1 MQNAPLGH
9 NNFANNYQGQPQ
21 QQGAAY
27 GMPQQSSGFPGAASS
42 AVGVAARF
50 NSGQMPGLVAPRPGA
65 AGASM
70 STGQSSVGPQGR
82 VGLGGMPG
90 NAASRVPPGG
100 AVMNGPRGPIP
111 MATAPS
117 SMGLTVG
124 GAPVVG
130 SGTAGRPGSFP
141 MGGHANPSG
150 EILAMLMK
158 GGGGL
163 GAGGL
168 AANTALTNPSLAAAA
183 PQKLQATATTV
194 AGGASPPVG
203 AEEHDLPN
211 FGVEDFPALG
221 GGLGSSALQH
231 HSGSEGMGGMM
242 QGGMIGIAAAKLPQ
256 DFNMASEDFPA
267 LPGLGAPRGSDDDKM
282 HEAGGGGLAGHL
294 MGAQASQGASGVQMG
309 LGGAVRRPGGFEMTT
324 QNKGGVPPD
333 RFGLLGLLSV
343 IQMTNPDL
351 NTLALG
357 TDLTTLG
364 LNLNSTESLY
374 STFASPWADGPS
386 RREPEFS
393 LPMCYYMQPPTLK
406 SGHIQ
411 KFQLETLFY
420 IFYMLPKDTL
430 QAVAASELYSR
441 DWKFHRDLK
450 MWFHKQPNLGS
461 MGADGKSG
469 YSRPNTYIYFD
480 VNVWERRTY
489 FDANKNL
496 EQGFLSEEEVR
507 LK

>member
-1 MQNAPLGH
+1 VG
-9 NNFANNYQGQPQ
+9 
-21 QQGAAY
+21 
-27 GMPQQSSGFPGAASS
+27 SSG
-42 AVGVAARF
+42 
-50 NSGQMPGLVAPRPGA
+50 MAP
-65 AGASM
+65 
-70 STGQSSVGPQGR
+70 
-82 VGLGGMPG
+82 
-90 NAASRVPPGG
+90 
-100 AVMNGPRGPIP
+100 
-111 MATAPS
+111 
-117 SMGLTVG
+117 
-124 GAPVVG
+124 
-130 SGTAGRPGSFP
+130 GRPSVPQATPGY
-141 MGGHANPSG
+141 NPSG
-150 EILAMLMK
+150 EILAMLGK
-158 GGGGL
+158 GPPGTIS
-163 GAGGL
+163 AG
-168 AANTALTNPSLAAAA
+168 TTP
-183 PQKLQATATTV
+183 KLQGAV
-194 AGGASPPVG
+194 APGGSD
-203 AEEHDLPN
+203 EHELPH

-221 GGLGSSALQH
+221 GG
-231 HSGSEGMGGMM
+231 GMGTVPLHRQVSGDGLGPNMGGIHGPGMS
-242 QGGMIGIAAAKLPQ
+242 GIAAAKLPQ
-256 DFNMASEDFPA
+256 DFQMASEDFPA
-267 LPGLGAPRGSDDDKM
+267 LPGLGSVRGPVEEGMEKLDLGM
-282 HEAGGGGLAGHL
+282 PPQPQQPGGHL
-294 MGAQASQGASGVQMG
+294 MQGAQAAHGGQGQIIPPGG
-309 LGGAVRRPGGFEMTT
+309 LGGAVRRPGGFEMPTGVT
-324 QNKGGVPPD
+324 AKGGMHPD

-450 MWFHKQPNLGS
+450 MWFHKQPSLGA
-461 MGADGKSG
+461 MGTDGKAG
-469 YSRPNTYIYFD
+469 YNRPNTYIYFD

-489 FDANKNL
+489 YDANKNL

>member
-1 MQNAPLGH
+1 M
-9 NNFANNYQGQPQ
+9 
-21 QQGAAY
+21 
-27 GMPQQSSGFPGAASS
+27 QQSSAFPPGAANN

-50 NSGQMPGLVAPRPGA
+50 NSPQMPGLVQPRPGGTGMSMGS
-65 AGASM
+65 AGQ
-70 STGQSSVGPQGR
+70 GSVGPQGR
-82 VGLGGMPG
+82 VLGGMPG
-90 NAASRVPPGG
+90 GTGSRAPPGG
-100 AVMNGPRGPIP
+100 AVMNGPRGPMP
-111 MATAPS
+111 MGGAPS
-117 SMGLTVG
+117 SSMGALTVGAG

-130 SGTAGRPGSFP
+130 SGAAGRPP
-141 MGGHANPSG
+141 MGSGGYNPSG
-150 EILAMLMK
+150 EILAMLK
-158 GGGGL
+158 GNNFAGGGL
-163 GAGGL
+163 GGAVAGGMQGL
-168 AANTALTNPSLAAAA
+168 PPAGTQ
-183 PQKLQATATTV
+183 PQKLPGAAPGANSV
-194 AGGASPPVG
+194 SSGAG
-203 AEEHDLPN
+203 EEHELPN
-211 FGVEDFPALG
+211 FGAEDFPALG
-221 GGLGSSALQH
+221 GGLGSNPAGGL
-231 HSGSEGMGGMM
+231 GMGGMGGMM
-242 QGGMIGIAAAKLPQ
+242 QGGMIGIAAAAKIHQ
-256 DFNMASEDFPA
+256 DFQMASEDFPA
-267 LPGLGAPRGSDDDKM
+267 LPGLGGAPSR
-282 HEAGGGGLAGHL
+282 GGGEDEKQHSGLAGP
-294 MGAQASQGASGVQMG
+294 MGPGGVQQMG
-309 LGGAVRRPGGFEMTT
+309 LGGAVQRPGSFGTST
-324 QNKGGVPPD
+324 QVKAGSVD

-450 MWFHKQPNLGS
+450 MWFHKQPSLGA
-461 MGADGKSG
+461 MGADGKSA
-469 YSRPNTYIYFD
+469 YNRPNTYIYFD

-489 FDANKNL
+489 YDQHKNL

>member
-1 MQNAPLGH
+1 MQNGPLGH
-9 NNFANNYQGQPQ
+9 NFNSYQGQPQ
-21 QQGAAY
+21 QGNAY
-27 GMPQQSSGFPGAASS
+27 GMPQQGGGFPGASN

-50 NSGQMPGLVAPRPGA
+50 PSGQMPAGLVAPRPGA
-65 AGASM
+65 GGAAP
-70 STGQSSVGPQGR
+70 SSVGPQGR
-82 VGLGGMPG
+82 MGLGGVPG
-90 NAASRVPPGG
+90 GAGRAVPPG
-100 AVMNGPRGPIP
+100 AVMNGPRGPMP
-111 MATAPS
+111 MGNAPAS
-117 SMGLTVG
+117 SMGSMTVG

-130 SGTAGRPGSFP
+130 SAARPGGAAP
-141 MGGHANPSG
+141 MGFTGQPGNNPSG

-158 GGGGL
+158 GQAAGQIAAPGAAL
-163 GAGGL
+163 GAPGASG
-168 AANTALTNPSLAAAA
+168 
-183 PQKLQATATTV
+183 ATGSV
-194 AGGASPPVG
+194 AGGIIGGEQSQPQPQIG
-203 AEEHDLPN
+203 MSMD
-211 FGVEDFPALG
+211 DFPALG
-221 GGLGSSALQH
+221 GGLGSSSMQREAI
-231 HSGSEGMGGMM
+231 GMGGMGM
-242 QGGMIGIAAAKLPQ
+242 MMGGMSGIAAAKLPQ
-256 DFNMASEDFPA
+256 DFNMATEDFPA
-267 LPGLGAPRGSDDDKM
+267 LPGLSAPRGMDDGADM
-282 HEAGGGGLAGHL
+282 GASQPGAHL
-294 MGAQASQGASGVQMG
+294 MQGAQASSGMQGGLAQGAGMTG
-309 LGGAVRRPGGFEMTT
+309 LGAVVRRPGFEGQTKAST
-324 QNKGGVPPD
+324 NTDP
-333 RFGLLGLLSV
+333 FGLLGLLNV

-374 STFASPWADGPS
+374 ATFASPWADGPS

-450 MWFHKQPNLGS
+450 MWFHKQPSLAA
-461 MGADGKSG
+461 MGADGRPGSN
-469 YSRPNTYIYFD
+469 RPNTYIYFD

-489 FDANKNL
+489 YDANKNL

>member
-1 MQNAPLGH
+1 MQNGAPLGH
-9 NNFANNYQGQPQ
+9 NFANNFQGQPQ
-21 QQGAAY
+21 QGTAY
-27 GMPQQSSGFPGAASS
+27 GMPQQSSAFPPGASS
-42 AVGVAARF
+42 AVGVGARF
-50 NSGQMPGLVAPRPGA
+50 TSAQPGMPGLVAPRPGA
-65 AGASM
+65 TGGAALSAA
-70 STGQSSVGPQGR
+70 QASVGPQRG

-90 NAASRVPPGG
+90 AASRVPPGG
-100 AVMNGPRGPIP
+100 AVMNGSRGQIP
-111 MATAPS
+111 MATAPAS

-130 SGTAGRPGSFP
+130 SGTAGRPGAVPS
-141 MGGHANPSG
+141 MGGYSNPSG
-150 EILAMLMK
+150 EIMAMLMK
-158 GGGGL
+158 GGL
-163 GAGGL
+163 GAGALG
-168 AANTALTNPSLAAAA
+168 TGGALTGVTPKIPGA
-183 PQKLQATATTV
+183 V
-194 AGGASPPVG
+194 GGTSPLVG
-203 AEEHDLPN
+203 GEDHDLPN
-211 FGVEDFPALG
+211 FGAEDFPALG
-221 GGLGSSALQH
+221 GGLGSNALAH
-231 HSGSEGMGGMM
+231 HNGSEGMSAMM
-242 QGGMIGIAAAKLPQ
+242 QGGMIGIAASKLPQ
-256 DFNMASEDFPA
+256 DFQMASEDFPA
-267 LPGLGAPRGSDDDKM
+267 LPGLGAPRGAEDDKL
-282 HEAGGGGLAGHL
+282 HEAGLPGAHL
-294 MGAQASQGASGVQMG
+294 MQGAQASQGTSGVQMGG

-324 QNKGGVPPD
+324 QTKGGVPPD

-489 FDANKNL
+489 YDANKNL
-496 EQGFLSEEEVR
+496 EQGFLSEEDVW

>member
-1 MQNAPLGH
+1 
-9 NNFANNYQGQPQ
+9 
-21 QQGAAY
+21 
-27 GMPQQSSGFPGAASS
+27 
-42 AVGVAARF
+42 
-50 NSGQMPGLVAPRPGA
+50 
-65 AGASM
+65 
-70 STGQSSVGPQGR
+70 
-82 VGLGGMPG
+82 
-90 NAASRVPPGG
+90 
-100 AVMNGPRGPIP
+100 
-111 MATAPS
+111 MATQPS
-117 SMGLTVG
+117 SMGGLTVG

-130 SGTAGRPGSFP
+130 SGAAGRPGSVP
-141 MGGHANPSG
+141 VGGGYGNPSG

-158 GGGGL
+158 GGQGL
-163 GAGGL
+163 GGGI
-168 AANTALTNPSLAAAA
+168 AA
-183 PQKLQATATTV
+183 PGMPTGAAGAAPAQKLGATL
-194 AGGASPPVG
+194 AGAPGPMGNG
-203 AEEHDLPN
+203 AENEHDLPS

-221 GGLGSSALQH
+221 GGMGAGLGGAMGHRAADGSM
-231 HSGSEGMGGMM
+231 SGMGGMGGMM
-242 QGGMIGIAAAKLPQ
+242 GAGMIGIASAKLPQ
-256 DFNMASEDFPA
+256 DFNMATEDFPA
-267 LPGLGAPRGSDDDKM
+267 LPGLGGPSRSSEDGEGGMMHGMTGPQMNQGSSGM
-282 HEAGGGGLAGHL
+282 PMAG
-294 MGAQASQGASGVQMG
+294 G
-309 LGGAVRRPGGFEMTT
+309 LGGAIRRPIFEATP
-324 QNKGGVPPD
+324 QSKGGTPND

-374 STFASPWADGPS
+374 SAFASPWADGPS

-406 SGHIQ
+406 TGHIQ

-450 MWFHKQPNLGS
+450 MWFHKQPSMAG

-469 YSRPNTYIYFD
+469 YPRPNTYIYFD

-489 FDANKNL
+489 YDANKNL

>member
-1 MQNAPLGH
+1 V
-9 NNFANNYQGQPQ
+9 
-21 QQGAAY
+21 GA
-27 GMPQQSSGFPGAASS
+27 
-42 AVGVAARF
+42 
-50 NSGQMPGLVAPRPGA
+50 RPGA
-65 AGASM
+65 AGAPSM
-70 STGQSSVGPQGR
+70 SNPGQGR
-82 VGLGGMPG
+82 VGM
-90 NAASRVPPGG
+90 G
-100 AVMNGPRGPIP
+100 AVSAGTGPGAVINGPRGPMP
-111 MATAPS
+111 MGAPGAPTT

-130 SGTAGRPGSFP
+130 SSGAAPGRPTAPG
-141 MGGHANPSG
+141 MTGYNPSG
-150 EILAMLMK
+150 EIMAMLGK
-158 GGGGL
+158 GP
-163 GAGGL
+163 AGSM
-168 AANTALTNPSLAAAA
+168 AAKMP
-183 PQKLQATATTV
+183 
-194 AGGASPPVG
+194 GGALGSS
-203 AEEHDLPN
+203 EEHDLPN
-211 FGVEDFPALG
+211 FGADDFPALG
-221 GGLGSSALQH
+221 GGMGSVPVYRSGSSDTLGAA
-231 HSGSEGMGGMM
+231 MGGM
-242 QGGMIGIAAAKLPQ
+242 QGGMSGIAAAKLPQ
-256 DFNMASEDFPA
+256 DFQMASEDFPA
-267 LPGLGAPRGSDDDKM
+267 LPGLGMREGENGMDQMDMNIPQQAQPG
-282 HEAGGGGLAGHL
+282 GHL
-294 MGAQASQGASGVQMG
+294 MQGAQASQGGHGQIMNLSGLG
-309 LGGAVRRPGGFEMTT
+309 GGAVRRPGFEGTT
-324 QNKGGVPPD
+324 QAPKPGSMHPD
-333 RFGLLGLLSV
+333 HFGLLGLLSV

-450 MWFHKQPNLGS
+450 MWFHKQPSLGA
-461 MGADGKSG
+461 MGADGKTG
-469 YSRPNTYIYFD
+469 YNRPNTYIYFD

-489 FDANKNL
+489 YDANKNL

>member
-1 MQNAPLGH
+1 MG
-9 NNFANNYQGQPQ
+9 G
-21 QQGAAY
+21 
-27 GMPQQSSGFPGAASS
+27 SS
-42 AVGVAARF
+42 
-50 NSGQMPGLVAPRPGA
+50 
-65 AGASM
+65 
-70 STGQSSVGPQGR
+70 
-82 VGLGGMPG
+82 
-90 NAASRVPPGG
+90 
-100 AVMNGPRGPIP
+100 
-111 MATAPS
+111 APS
-117 SMGLTVG
+117 SMGALTVG

-130 SGTAGRPGSFP
+130 GGARP
-141 MGGHANPSG
+141 MGAMGGNPSG
-150 EILAMLMK
+150 EILAMLMGK
-158 GGGGL
+158 GGAGAAGAPGTAGIPAGHNAAMAQL
-163 GAGGL
+163 TAAMPPQPQPNKMAAVGAGGDMEHEPTPAF
-168 AANTALTNPSLAAAA
+168 AA
-183 PQKLQATATTV
+183 
-194 AGGASPPVG
+194 
-203 AEEHDLPN
+203 D
-211 FGVEDFPALG
+211 DFPALG
-221 GGLGSSALQH
+221 GGLGASALQH
-231 HSGSEGMGGMM
+231 RSDGMGGMM
-242 QGGMIGIAAAKLPQ
+242 QGGMMGLAAAAGAKIAQ
-256 DFNMASEDFPA
+256 DFNMAKEDFPA
-267 LPGLGAPRGSDDDKM
+267 LPGLSAPRGAEGAM
-282 HEAGGGGLAGHL
+282 ENVPGAHL
-294 MGAQASQGASGVQMG
+294 MQGAQASQGTSGGLPSGMG
-309 LGGAVRRPGGFEMTT
+309 MAGIQGSAVRRPGGYEIGD
-324 QNKGGVPPD
+324 KGVPQPVLGSGD
-333 RFGLLGLLSV
+333 RYGLLGLLSV

-374 STFASPWADGPS
+374 STFASPWAEGPS

-450 MWFHKQPNLGS
+450 MWFHKQPSLGA

-469 YSRPNTYIYFD
+469 YNRPNTYIYFD

-489 FDANKNL
+489 YDANKNL